1 MHLNGV
7 LGGFREVESGGRE
20 GWRKEEAVVF
30 GGWTQ
35 VEETATTRQRIEKYK
50 EETSSHT
57 QPASVNCTWEARTWA
72 RGVTSPFFLK
82 LNVSETATKFIR
94 DLGDQ
99 LTF

>member
-7 LGGFREVESGGRE
+7 LGGFQEAEFGRRE

-57 QPASVNCTWEARTWA
+57 QPASVICTWEARTWP
-72 RGVTSPFFLK
+72 GV
-82 LNVSETATKFIR
+82 
-94 DLGDQ
+94 
-99 LTF
+99 